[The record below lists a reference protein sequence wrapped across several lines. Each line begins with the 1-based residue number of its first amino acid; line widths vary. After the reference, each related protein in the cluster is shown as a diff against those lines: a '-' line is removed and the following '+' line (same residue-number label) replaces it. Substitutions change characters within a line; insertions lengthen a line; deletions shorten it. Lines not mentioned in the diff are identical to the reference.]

1 MADAERARR
10 QRQPKSPSAR
20 RSLRK
25 RPSAIDLYRAEF
37 SLGGDKF
44 DQGRPDPE
52 SADRAE
58 ALIGASFIEKALE
71 EAIKTKL
78 QPKID
83 DPDFDYLF
91 NENKNGP
98 VSTLSAKIRIAYA
111 LKIIDEPAMHD
122 LDTIRELRN
131 HFAHSLGDV
140 AFSTPA
146 VVALCDSLC
155 TGDRRSLLEMSVDV
169 DQRREAPRARNL
181 YVQCILL
188 YSLML
193 SKEGDWIHRVS
204 LREPL
209 P

>member
-1 MADAERARR
+1 MSRS
-10 QRQPKSPSAR
+10 QRQPNAR

-25 RPSAIDLYRAEF
+25 PPSALDLYRAEF

-52 SADRAE
+52 AADRAE
-58 ALIGASFIEKALE
+58 ALIGASYIEKALE

-91 NENKNGP
+91 NENNNGP
-98 VSTLSAKIRIAYA
+98 LSTFSAKIRIAYA
-111 LKIIDEPAMHD
+111 LKIIDEPARHD

-140 AFSTPA
+140 GFSTPA

-155 TGDRRSLLEMSVDV
+155 TGDRRSLLEMTVDF

-188 YSLML
+188 YNLML
-193 SKEGDWIHRVS
+193 SKDGDWIHRVS
-204 LREPL
+204 LRDPF
-209 P
+209 PPSW